1 MAVLVNVALGGGIGA
16 AIVIGL
22 WLLASLG
29 DDLRRE
35 VRRSERQPL
44 PCGESPGTDR
54 LLADRGDEHA
64 RARGDILRRVR
75 IER

>member
-1 MAVLVNVALGGGIGA
+1 MAVLVNIALGGGIGA

-35 VRRSERQPL
+35 VRRSEREP
-44 PCGESPGTDR
+44 
-54 LLADRGDEHA
+54 
-64 RARGDILRRVR
+64 
-75 IER
+75 